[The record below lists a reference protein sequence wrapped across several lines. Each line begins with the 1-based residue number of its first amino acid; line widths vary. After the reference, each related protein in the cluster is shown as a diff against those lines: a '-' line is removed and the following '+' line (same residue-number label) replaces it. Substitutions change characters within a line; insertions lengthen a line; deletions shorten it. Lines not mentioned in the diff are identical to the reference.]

1 MKTIKVFIASSDE
14 LHLERLEF
22 TDMIMQLNKVFK
34 TRGFEIEPIKWEWH
48 DASMNGERK
57 QTEYNNALKQCE
69 LCLVL
74 YWNKKGE
81 YTEEELNT
89 AYNELKAGNNPRKL
103 YVYFKEPAEN
113 ITDELRDFKTSFVT
127 QYGHFYCKFENIDT
141 FRLNFLLQFEQYC
154 SPVNSSESIEINN
167 SNILLGG
174 EPFVDFKN
182 IPFAGKNPDYIRILN
197 GINNLQ
203 KEITTLESIFK
214 PSPNPQLEEL
224 IINKINDRERLNNE
238 LEVMGSSLL
247 DTAKLIV
254 KLSYGSS
261 SIRLRKA
268 IELFEKGDNKGANA
282 ILDFNDISFEMSENA
297 KRIDHA
303 CKIKKEAQEVE
314 NKAREAL
321 LSNIKECKFK
331 IKTITTSKYKG
342 WLDDCDKIY
351 SEAII
356 QAKGR
361 VEDNVFREL
370 ESDALLLILQNMNLG
385 NEDINDGY
393 LYFMDN
399 NRRHLSNYNGGKTYF
414 AFIKDALRK
423 YNTKKKQRIH
433 YIAKPIDII
442 DTLFPSEVEDEIDK
456 MEIVKI
462 ALSYLNERN
471 AYIMEKMLIEGASPE
486 CIAKEQNVHVNV
498 LYTIKA
504 RGFQKLQA
512 IINKILLSNNY

>member
-22 TDMIMQLNKVFK
+22 TDMIMQLNRVFK
-34 TRGFEIEPIKWEWH
+34 TRGFEIEPVKWEWH
-48 DASMNGERK
+48 DASMNRERK

-89 AYNELKAGNNPRKL
+89 AYNELKSGNNPRKL

-113 ITDELRDFKTSFVT
+113 ITDELRDFKTSFAT
-127 QYGHFYCKFENIDT
+127 QYGHFYCKFENVDT
-141 FRLNFLLQFEQYC
+141 FRLNFLLQFEQYY
-154 SPVNSSESIEINN
+154 SPINSSESIEINN
-167 SNILLGG
+167 SNILFGG
-174 EPFVDFKN
+174 KQFVDFKN
-182 IPFAGKNPDYIRILN
+182 VPFAGKNPDYVRILN
-197 GINNLQ
+197 SINILQ
-203 KEITTLESIFK
+203 KEITTLESILRT
-214 PSPNPQLEEL
+214 SPNSQLEEL
-224 IINKINDRERLNNE
+224 IINKINDKERLNDE
-238 LEVMGSSLL
+238 LEVMECSLL

-282 ILDFNDISFEMSENA
+282 ILDFNDISYEMSENA
-297 KRIDHA
+297 KRIDYA
-303 CKIKKEAQEVE
+303 LKIKKDAQEIE
-314 NKAREAL
+314 NNARDAL

-331 IKTITTSKYKG
+331 VKTITTSKYKS

-361 VEDNVFREL
+361 VEDNVLREL
-370 ESDALLLILQNMNLG
+370 ESDALLLILQNMNIDI
-385 NEDINDGY
+385 EDINDGY

-399 NRRHLSNYNGGKTYF
+399 NRRNLNNYDGRKTF
-414 AFIKDALRK
+414 FVFIKDTLRK
-423 YNTKKKQRIH
+423 YNAKKKQRNHPIF
-433 YIAKPIDII
+433 KPIDII
-442 DTLFPSEVEDEIDK
+442 NALFSSEVEDEIDK
-456 MEIVKI
+456 MEIVKM
-462 ALSYLNERN
+462 ALSYLSERN
-471 AYIMEKMLIEGASPE
+471 ADIMRELLIEGKSPE
-486 CIAKEQNVHVNV
+486 CIAKEQNVHINV
-498 LYTIKA
+498 IYTIKA
-504 RGFQKLQA
+504 RGVQKMQA
-512 IINKILLSNNY
+512 TIKKILLSNNY